1 MDTMINFLQQ
11 FKNAVVKS
19 WEREV
24 LVDPTYYNLVIND
37 HISRTNKTMPFN
49 TIKDAMSYVHEKDL
63 MNNPV
68 IDVQII
74 QINHDGK
81 NHVLRVTTSKY
92 VPEEA

>member
-1 MDTMINFLQQ
+1 MATMINFLQQ
-11 FKNAVVKS
+11 VKNTVLRS

-37 HISRTNKTMPFN
+37 HITRTNKTMPFN
-49 TIKDAMSYVHEKDL
+49 SVKEAMSYVYEKDL
-63 MNNPV
+63 MSNPV

-74 QINHDGK
+74 QVNHDGK